1 MGRAEVRRV
10 LKGISMRNF
19 LSFDSANWAFLA
31 VIICAVPAISL
42 ARTDVPAKLEQ
53 LKENISACQANLDQ
67 YEQGLRTVV
76 SNLSET
82 EKALKTIEKQKVA
95 IQKQTGQSAKDK
107 ASVEAAK
114 VEVEGHLRFERDRL
128 AAEERQIEELKMA
141 LVKLEENRQK
151 RIANIAVYEERVKSV
166 EGEQAGWSERSQ
178 SVNELEAA
186 LRNQEE
192 HARAEQKRLT
202 VKKAEYEEEIAKWK
216 KQVRISSRS
225 VANFSRLKPQ

>member
-1 MGRAEVRRV
+1 MKSTAINKFICSAAVVALSSTV
-10 LKGISMRNF
+10 L
-19 LSFDSANWAFLA
+19 LSVAA
-31 VIICAVPAISL
+31 

-53 LKENISACQANLDQ
+53 LKENVSASQANLDQ

-76 SNLSET
+76 ANLSET
-82 EKALKTIEKQKVA
+82 EKALKTIERQKAA

-107 ASVEAAK
+107 ASVDSARA
-114 VEVEGHLRFERDRL
+114 EVEGHLRFERDRL
-128 AAEERQIEELKMA
+128 AAEERQIEELKLA
-141 LVKLEENRQK
+141 LTKLEENRQK
-151 RIANIAVYEERVKSV
+151 RIANIAIYESRVKGV

-178 SVNELEAA
+178 SVNELDAA

-192 HARAEQKRLT
+192 QARLEKKRLMA
-202 VKKAEYEEEIAKWK
+202 KKAEYEEEIAKWK

>member
-1 MGRAEVRRV
+1 MKNIA
-10 LKGISMRNF
+10 
-19 LSFDSANWAFLA
+19 LSKL
-31 VIICAVPAISL
+31 ICAATAVALSPAILATVAS

-53 LKENISACQANLDQ
+53 LKENVSASQANLEQ

-76 SNLSET
+76 ANLTET
-82 EKALKTIEKQKVA
+82 EKALKTIERQKAA

-107 ASVEAAK
+107 ASVDAAK
-114 VEVEGHLRFERDRL
+114 MEVEGQLRFERDRL
-128 AAEERQIEELKMA
+128 AAEERQMEELKAAMA
-141 LVKLEENRQK
+141 KLEENRTK
-151 RIANIAVYEERVKSV
+151 RMANIAVYEERVRAV

-178 SVNELEAA
+178 SVNELDAA

-192 HARAEQKRLT
+192 QARAEKKRLT
-202 VKKAEYEEEIAKWK
+202 AKKAEYEEEIAKWK